1 MELWWDVLNA
11 TSTKGN
17 SRQARKMLSYPGP
30 PTTTPNNMQFIR
42 SCCKLSCLCHE
53 DNTLQTHVNHLL
65 AVLMSSVSDTSRTTR
80 LANFLFGGVVSNSG
94 ETTSMTRDFHWEQ
107 KFGQQHDL
115 YKILLEIEFEIAMD
129 NKVNNIYFYFRYLL
143 FV

>member
-1 MELWWDVLNA
+1 
-11 TSTKGN
+11 
-17 SRQARKMLSYPGP
+17 
-30 PTTTPNNMQFIR
+30 
-42 SCCKLSCLCHE
+42 
-53 DNTLQTHVNHLL
+53 
-65 AVLMSSVSDTSRTTR
+65 MSSVSDTSRTTR
-80 LANFLFGGVVSNSG
+80 LANFLFGGVVSNSD

-129 NKVNNIYFYFRYLL
+129 NKVNNIYFYFRYLS

>member
-1 MELWWDVLNA
+1 
-11 TSTKGN
+11 
-17 SRQARKMLSYPGP
+17 
-30 PTTTPNNMQFIR
+30 
-42 SCCKLSCLCHE
+42 
-53 DNTLQTHVNHLL
+53 
-65 AVLMSSVSDTSRTTR
+65 MSSVSDTSRTTR

>member
-1 MELWWDVLNA
+1 
-11 TSTKGN
+11 
-17 SRQARKMLSYPGP
+17 MLSYPGP

-53 DNTLQTHVNHLL
+53 GDTLQTHVNHLL
-65 AVLMSSVSDTSRTTR
+65 AVLMSIVSDTSRTTR

-94 ETTSMTRDFHWEQ
+94 ETTSMSYSITRDFHWEQ

-115 YKILLEIEFEIAMD
+115 YKILLEIEFEIAID

>member
-1 MELWWDVLNA
+1 
-11 TSTKGN
+11 
-17 SRQARKMLSYPGP
+17 
-30 PTTTPNNMQFIR
+30 
-42 SCCKLSCLCHE
+42 
-53 DNTLQTHVNHLL
+53 
-65 AVLMSSVSDTSRTTR
+65 MSIVSDTSRTTR

-94 ETTSMTRDFHWEQ
+94 ETTSMSYSITRDFHWEQ

-115 YKILLEIEFEIAMD
+115 YKILLEIEFEIAID